1 MRRAVLLIPSLAV
14 FLFLSSCGGG
24 GAGSSQVAVTIKP
37 AFAVDT
43 VSQTTAFTDTVTG
56 TTNPAVTW
64 EVNNTP
70 GGSAITGTI
79 SATGVYTAPAQV
91 PSPATV
97 TVSVVSQAD
106 TTKSASAQVT
116 VVAHTPNEAAQ
127 SLPIKL
133 GTTGGNANDSSR
145 QGNTITCCGG
155 TLGSLVQRA
164 GTFYILSN
172 NHVLART
179 DSASLGENIIQPG
192 LVDTNCGATASS
204 VVGNLSQFANL
215 QAAGTNVDAAIAQ
228 IITVPVDTVD
238 TTGTI
243 LLLGSTTTGGVPDP
257 GPPHAGTGVPASVG
271 MAVGKSGRTTGLTC
285 STVSAVGVAT
295 RVPYQTGCGTGTP
308 FTVVYSNQISV
319 TGGTFSGAG
328 DSGSLIVSTATADPV
343 ALLYAGSDTD
353 SVGNSVA
360 DVLSAMADSL
370 GNKPVFVGSGSPHQ
384 VIGCVLQGFS
394 ASSASPQ
401 SVSSVEA
408 QSLAAAEAARDHH
421 ANELL
426 ANPYVRAVGIGA
438 SLDRPGEPAVLLLV
452 DPSQPR
458 VELPAVLDGVRT
470 RIVQAEANAPRGVLE
485 ESESAPLAANGDTF
499 FVSSISEVLM
509 TRAKAVHAAHVEEW
523 MRKSGVQG
531 FGITSSA
538 DAPGEAALMI
548 FLIRGV
554 PHDPIPQVIDGI
566 RTRVR
571 ESSRFR
577 AGVDGTSPQ
586 KACFVPKPGEK
597 RAGSIARL
605 DR

>member
-1 MRRAVLLIPSLAV
+1 MRRVVLLIPSLV
-14 FLFLSSCGGG
+14 SLVFLSSCGGG
-24 GAGSSQVAVTIKP
+24 GSSSQVVVTIKP

-43 VSQTTAFTDTVTG
+43 VSQTTAFTDTVEG
-56 TTNPAVTW
+56 TTNTAVTW

-70 GGSAITGTI
+70 GGSATIGTI

-91 PSPATV
+91 PSPASV

-172 NHVLART
+172 NHVLARS

-192 LVDTNCGATASS
+192 LVDTNCGSTSSS
-204 VVGNLSQFANL
+204 VVGNLSQFGNL
-215 QAAGTNVDAAIAQ
+215 QASGTNVDAAIAQ
-228 IITVPVDTVD
+228 IIPGAVD

-257 GPPHAGTGVPASVG
+257 GPPHAGAGVAATVNMG
-271 MAVGKSGRTTGLTC
+271 VGKSGRTTGLTC
-285 STVSAVGVAT
+285 SRVGAVGVAT
-295 RVPYQTGCGTGTP
+295 RVQYQTGCGSGTT
-308 FTVVYSNQISV
+308 FTVNYSNQISV

-328 DSGSLIVSTATADPV
+328 DSGSLIVSAGTADPV

-353 SVGNSVA
+353 SVGNPVQ

-370 GNKPVFVGSGSPHQ
+370 GNKPVFVGSASAHQ
-384 VIGCVLQGFS
+384 VIGCTLAGFS
-394 ASSASPQ
+394 AVSATPQSAS
-401 SVSSVEA
+401 SLEA
-408 QSLAAAEAARDHH
+408 QSLAAAATARDLH

-438 SLDRPGEPAVLLLV
+438 SLDHPGEAAVLLIV
-452 DPSQPR
+452 DAGKPR

-470 RIVQAEANAPRGVLE
+470 RIVQADAKAPQGVLE
-485 ESESAPLAANGDTF
+485 EAETATLAANGDTF
-499 FVSSISEVLM
+499 SVSSISEVLM
-509 TRAKAVHAAHVEEW
+509 ARAKAVHAAHVDEW
-523 MRKSGVQG
+523 MKKPGVQG

-554 PHDPIPQVIDGI
+554 THPAIPPVIDGV

-571 ESSRFR
+571 ESSRFT
-577 AGVDGTSPQ
+577 AGFGDTQPQ
-586 KACFVPKPGEK
+586 HGCTAPAPRRKLANTVPGQKQKP
-597 RAGSIARL
+597 
-605 DR
+605 

>member
-1 MRRAVLLIPSLAV
+1 MHFSFFLAPSLAACM
-14 FLFLSSCGGG
+14 FLSSCGGG
-24 GAGSSQVAVTIKP
+24 GSGSQVAVTIKP
-37 AFAVDT
+37 AFAIDT

-56 TTNPAVTW
+56 TMNTAVTW

-70 GGSAITGTI
+70 GGSASTGTI
-79 SATGVYTAPAQV
+79 TATGIYTAPTQV
-91 PSPATV
+91 PNPATV

-106 TTKSASAQVT
+106 TSKSASAQVT

-133 GTTGGNANDSSR
+133 GTTGSNANDSSR
-145 QGNTITCCGG
+145 QGSNITCCGG

-172 NHVLART
+172 NHVLARS

-192 LVDTNCGATASS
+192 LVDTNCGSTSSS

-228 IITVPVDTVD
+228 IIPGAVD

-243 LLLGSTTTGGVPDP
+243 LLLGGTTTGGVPDP
-257 GPPHAGTGVPASVG
+257 GPPHAGMGVAATVG
-271 MAVGKSGRTTGLTC
+271 MGVGKSGRTTGLTC
-285 STVSAVGVAT
+285 SRVGAVGVAT
-295 RVPYQTGCGTGTP
+295 SVQYQTGCGTGST
-308 FTVVYSNQISV
+308 FNVTYSNQISV
-319 TGGTFSGAG
+319 NGGTFSGAG
-328 DSGSLIVSTATADPV
+328 DSGSLIVSTGTADPV

-353 SVGNSVA
+353 SVGNPVQDA
-360 DVLSAMADSL
+360 LNAMADRL
-370 GNKPVFVGSGSPHQ
+370 GNKPVFVGSASTHQ
-384 VIGCVLQGFS
+384 VIGCTLAGFS
-394 ASSASPQ
+394 AASANPQSAS
-401 SVSSVEA
+401 SVGA
-408 QSLAAAEAARDHH
+408 QSLAAAAVARDRH

-438 SLDRPGEPAVLLLV
+438 SLDRPGEPAVLLIV
-452 DPSQPR
+452 DPTQPR

-470 RIVQAEANAPRGVLE
+470 RIVRAEANAPRGVLE
-485 ESESAPLAANGDTF
+485 EAESAPLAANGDTF
-499 FVSSISEVLM
+499 SVSNVSMALM
-509 TRAKAVHAAHVEEW
+509 ARAKAVHAAHVDEW
-523 MRKSGVQG
+523 MKKSGVQG

-538 DAPGEAALMI
+538 DAPSEAALMI

-554 PHDPIPQVIDGI
+554 THPTIPPVIDGL

-577 AGVDGTSPQ
+577 AGFGDTPAPRPCSVPALKKSSTRPSSKVQ
-586 KACFVPKPGEK
+586 KAN
-597 RAGSIARL
+597 
-605 DR
+605 